1 LLSDDAERTD
11 YEGDG
16 LFALATKNGLN
27 LSAYAKAY
35 ADMDGLSDEPGRV
48 VTCIRKQNYGPGNS
62 SIFKTG
68 PAIEPLV
75 LPRLRHAEPPVLF
88 SIGARLAHQRAA
100 VGHPLA
106 HVQRELH
113 LLCAGRNKNLP

>member
-35 ADMDGLSDEPGRV
+35 ADMDGLSDEQQCRSFTWFGLMP
-48 VTCIRKQNYGPGNS
+48 N
-62 SIFKTG
+62 
-68 PAIEPLV
+68 
-75 LPRLRHAEPPVLF
+75 
-88 SIGARLAHQRAA
+88 
-100 VGHPLA
+100 
-106 HVQRELH
+106 
-113 LLCAGRNKNLP
+113 